1 MESEQTDSLESKPP
15 SGGNKRLYL
24 KHGSREWQLLE
35 GLRGEQKFETKPDK
49 YEGQMMKRRKWPLK
63 GWHKVR
69 GWEDGWA
76 HGEMCVFG
84 GCLGRSCDH
93 VAGFNVIRLM
103 ETWVK

>member
-1 MESEQTDSLESKPP
+1 MESEQTDSIESKPP

-69 GWEDGWA
+69 GW
-76 HGEMCVFG
+76 VG
-84 GCLGRSCDH
+84 GHMG
-93 VAGFNVIRLM
+93 
-103 ETWVK
+103 